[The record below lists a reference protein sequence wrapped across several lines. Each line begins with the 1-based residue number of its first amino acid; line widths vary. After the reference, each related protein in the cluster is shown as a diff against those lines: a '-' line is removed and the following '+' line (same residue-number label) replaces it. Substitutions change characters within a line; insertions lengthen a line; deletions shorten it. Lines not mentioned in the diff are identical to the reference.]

1 MFFPVISASDFISLT
16 RYQIQTFSA
25 MFEFDQYLGFLA
37 FLVIL
42 TMGFWLMIFLMAFV
56 PYWIGGSV
64 GELIKEK
71 REARRKAKEEKL

>member
-1 MFFPVISASDFISLT
+1 
-16 RYQIQTFSA
+16 
-25 MFEFDQYLGFLA
+25 
-37 FLVIL
+37 
-42 TMGFWLMIFLMAFV
+42 MAFV

>member
-1 MFFPVISASDFISLT
+1 
-16 RYQIQTFSA
+16 

-42 TMGFWLMIFLMAFV
+42 TMGFWLMIFLVAIV

-64 GELIKEK
+64 TELIKEK
-71 REARRKAKEEKL
+71 RDKRKKEKELKA

>member
-1 MFFPVISASDFISLT
+1 
-16 RYQIQTFSA
+16 

-42 TMGFWLMIFLMAFV
+42 TMGFWLMIFLMAIL

-64 GELIKEK
+64 GELLKEK
-71 REARRKAKEEKL
+71 KAARKKAKEEKA

>member
-1 MFFPVISASDFISLT
+1 
-16 RYQIQTFSA
+16 

-37 FLVIL
+37 FLAIL
-42 TMGFWLMIFLMAFV
+42 TMGFWLMIFLMALL

-71 REARRKAKEEKL
+71 REARKKAKAEKA

>member
-1 MFFPVISASDFISLT
+1 
-16 RYQIQTFSA
+16 

-42 TMGFWLMIFLMAFV
+42 TMGFWLMIFLMAIL

-64 GELIKEK
+64 GELLKEK
-71 REARRKAKEEKL
+71 KEARKKAKEKKA

>member
-1 MFFPVISASDFISLT
+1 
-16 RYQIQTFSA
+16 

-42 TMGFWLMIFLMAFV
+42 TMGFWLMIFLMAIL

-71 REARRKAKEEKL
+71 KAARKKAKEEKA